1 MFETSGPVPEWR
13 VIYDHAATVPIDGV
27 ITYERLDTL
36 LGRGFRSD
44 RSPVY
49 RAQKEMLE
57 ANRRTLVNV
66 PRVGYRVARANEH
79 AGLAGGQ
86 RRKARRAMTKAVRIV
101 DGTDRS
107 RLTSD
112 ETRRLDALEH
122 NLKRQ
127 ALMLRKTDAR
137 VAVVE
142 KEVARSDD
150 RMDLLVRTL
159 KNKGVLSE
167 GDLD

>member
-1 MFETSGPVPEWR
+1 
-13 VIYDHAATVPIDGV
+13 
-27 ITYERLDTL
+27 
-36 LGRGFRSD
+36 
-44 RSPVY
+44 
-49 RAQKEMLE
+49 
-57 ANRRTLVNV
+57 
-66 PRVGYRVARANEH
+66 VARANEH